1 MAPGQLSWVYSCFAS
16 LKQHEQ
22 LESGPTCLKSVI
34 FSSLWANT
42 IIFLH
47 FTSLFITMWNSNRL
61 WSLLLKEVIP
71 RVLSCQLEVTVGW
84 LLWLVTTFWA
94 ASVLSTKF
102 WKYIAVFLIHEQL
115 QQLIPLCVHCPA
127 FCYSQSWLVFI
138 ILISQALVPYLFDCL
153 FFVLLVKNTQTT
165 NWGIFV
171 CLFVADFW
179 MRLLNRFSA
188 RAKSLYLPFN

>member
-1 MAPGQLSWVYSCFAS
+1 MVTSAKRSYS
-16 LKQHEQ
+16 Q
-22 LESGPTCLKSVI
+22 
-34 FSSLWANT
+34 
-42 IIFLH
+42 
-47 FTSLFITMWNSNRL
+47 
-61 WSLLLKEVIP
+61 
-71 RVLSCQLEVTVGW
+71 RVVSCQLEVTVGW

-102 WKYIAVFLIHEQL
+102 WKYIAVFVIHEQL

-127 FCYSQSWLVFI
+127 FCYSHCWLVFI

-171 CLFVADFW
+171 CLFLAFECDCWADFQLGLSLFTFLSINLQ
-179 MRLLNRFSA
+179 LLTLFRMTRKRPHSPHHTQSGDFITQTFCQPSF
-188 RAKSLYLPFN
+188 LPIGASTLL